1 LPRKT
6 RSAGGSK
13 CSASAIEATQPAK
26 RIRRSISIENEG
38 KKVNKSFRSVW
49 SEALGVWVA
58 VSEVCTARGKK
69 SSSITIGA
77 GLLATAAFGK

>member
-1 LPRKT
+1 VLQPLKQLNQQNVFGDLFLSRT
-6 RSAGGSK
+6 R
-13 CSASAIEATQPAK
+13 E
-26 RIRRSISIENEG
+26 